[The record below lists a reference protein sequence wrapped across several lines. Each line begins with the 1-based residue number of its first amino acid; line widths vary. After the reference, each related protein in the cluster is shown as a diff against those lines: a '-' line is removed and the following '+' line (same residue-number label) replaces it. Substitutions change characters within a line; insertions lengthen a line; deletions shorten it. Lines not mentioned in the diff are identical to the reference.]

1 MIRSCG
7 PSQKFRFLRSPATIA
22 HASTKNVPKF
32 PKELTLIQT
41 SEGNGVATLS
51 IAFAG
56 VLAVTFLVA
65 ARQSALLL
73 IDIADTLLHK
83 NA

>member
-1 MIRSCG
+1 
-7 PSQKFRFLRSPATIA
+7 
-22 HASTKNVPKF
+22 V
-32 PKELTLIQT
+32 TLIQT

>member
-1 MIRSCG
+1 MNAPKG
-7 PSQKFRFLRSPATIA
+7 GDYAFYTIFVG
-22 HASTKNVPKF
+22 SLV
-32 PKELTLIQT
+32 
-41 SEGNGVATLS
+41 S
-51 IAFAG
+51 I
-56 VLAVTFLVA
+56 LLVA